1 VNAND
6 QVFPIQGYQNPNGFE
21 GPSGGTDL
29 RAYIATAALQGYLAG
44 RNKMEFPGYE
54 QHHQQVA
61 VNCLKYAD
69 ALITELNQK
78 EGV

>member
-29 RAYIATAALQGYLAG
+29 RAYIATAALQGLLASPDY
-44 RNKMEFPGYE
+44 NSTPEGYARDA
-54 QHHQQVA
+54 VA
-61 VNCLKYAD
+61 HAN
-69 ALITELNQK
+69 ALIAELNRK